1 MLFQIKSYLQFLWHS
16 KNEHGVHSPFVFSLV
31 TKCFYDKKNKPE
43 YTLIKDYRKALL
55 ENKNTIDVT
64 DFGAGSRVFKSNTRA
79 INQIAKNAGISSKR
93 VALLFRIVHY
103 FQPKNILEIG
113 TYTGY
118 SALCLCEGMQESGE
132 LHTIDIKE
140 ELVNF
145 QRKHFDKSPW
155 GKQIVQHLGN
165 AIEIIPTLNLKF
177 DLVFIDADK
186 ENYLNY
192 FELIVPKMNKGGII
206 LSDNVLWSGKVLEPL
221 QKNDL
226 STKVLLEYNQLLKN
240 DPRVETVLLPI
251 RDGLTVSRVL

>member
-1 MLFQIKSYLQFLWHS
+1 MHFISTELEDYIEQHSEKEPELLAALNKETYQKILLPRMLSGHFQGRVLSMLSH
-16 KNEHGVHSPFVFSLV
+16 
-31 TKCFYDKKNKPE
+31 
-43 YTLIKDYRKALL
+43 LIRP
-55 ENKNTIDVT
+55 V
-64 DFGAGSRVFKSNTRA
+64 
-79 INQIAKNAGISSKR
+79 
-93 VALLFRIVHY
+93 
-103 FQPKNILEIG
+103 NILEIG

-118 SALCLCEGMQESGE
+118 SALCLCEGMQENGS

-140 ELVNF
+140 ELVDF

-155 GKQIVQHLGN
+155 GTQIVQHLGE
-165 AIEIIPTLNLKF
+165 AVAIIPTLDVKF

-221 QKNDL
+221 HPNDL
-226 STKVLLEYNQLLKN
+226 STKVLLEYNQLLKT
-240 DPRVETVLLPI
+240 DPRVATVLLPI

>member
-1 MLFQIKSYLQFLWHS
+1 MHFISPELEDYIEQHS
-16 KNEHGVHSPFVFSLV
+16 ETEP
-31 TKCFYDKKNKPE
+31 
-43 YTLIKDYRKALL
+43 ALL
-55 ENKNTIDVT
+55 AALNKETYQKILLPRMLSGH
-64 DFGAGSRVFKSNTRA
+64 FQGRVLSML
-79 INQIAKNAGISSKR
+79 AKLIR
-93 VALLFRIVHY
+93 PL
-103 FQPKNILEIG
+103 NILEIG

-118 SALCLCEGMQESGE
+118 SALCLCEGMQENGI

-140 ELVNF
+140 ELIDF

-155 GKQIVQHLGN
+155 GRQIVQHLGS
-165 AIEIIPTLNLKF
+165 AVGIIPTIDLKF

-186 ENYLNY
+186 ENYLTY
-192 FELIVPKMNKGGII
+192 WELIVPKMNKGGII

-226 STKVLLEYNQLLKN
+226 STQVLLEYNLLLKN

>member
-1 MLFQIKSYLQFLWHS
+1 MHFISQELEDYIEQHS
-16 KNEHGVHSPFVFSLV
+16 EKEP
-31 TKCFYDKKNKPE
+31 
-43 YTLIKDYRKALL
+43 ALL
-55 ENKNTIDVT
+55 AALNKETYQKILLPRMLSGH
-64 DFGAGSRVFKSNTRA
+64 FQGRVLSML
-79 INQIAKNAGISSKR
+79 SKLIR
-93 VALLFRIVHY
+93 PL
-103 FQPKNILEIG
+103 NILEIG

-118 SALCLCEGMQESGE
+118 SALCLCEGMQESGQ

-140 ELVNF
+140 ELVDF

-155 GKQIVQHLGN
+155 GKQIAQHLGE
-165 AIEIIPTLNLKF
+165 AVDIIPTLDLKF

-192 FELIVPKMNKGGII
+192 FELILPKMNKGGII

-221 QKNDL
+221 QPNDL
-226 STKVLLEYNQLLKN
+226 STKIIMEYNELLKN

>member
-1 MLFQIKSYLQFLWHS
+1 MHFISQELEDYIEQHSEKEPLLLAALNKETYQKILLPRMLSGHFQGRVLSMLAK
-16 KNEHGVHSPFVFSLV
+16 
-31 TKCFYDKKNKPE
+31 
-43 YTLIKDYRKALL
+43 LIRPM
-55 ENKNTIDVT
+55 
-64 DFGAGSRVFKSNTRA
+64 
-79 INQIAKNAGISSKR
+79 
-93 VALLFRIVHY
+93 H
-103 FQPKNILEIG
+103 ILEIG

-118 SALCLCEGMQESGE
+118 SALCLCEGMRENGT

-140 ELVNF
+140 ELVDF

-155 GKQIVQHLGN
+155 GAQIFQYLGE
-165 AIEIIPTLNLKF
+165 AVDIIPTLDQKF

-192 FELIVPKMNKGGII
+192 FELIVPRMNKGGII

-221 QKNDL
+221 NPKDL
-226 STKVLLEYNQLLKN
+226 STKVLVEYNQLLAN